1 MLVLVIGRSK
11 LLADEEDENTSDMDA
26 ALKDKDE
33 KEKKKSLKK
42 KVSSTAVNTT
52 AAITGWIF
60 LLMENKLGIILAL

>member
-1 MLVLVIGRSK
+1 M
-11 LLADEEDENTSDMDA
+11 LADEEDENTSDMDA

-52 AAITGWIF
+52 AAVTGWIF
-60 LLMENKLGIILAL
+60 MENKLGIILVMSCFL